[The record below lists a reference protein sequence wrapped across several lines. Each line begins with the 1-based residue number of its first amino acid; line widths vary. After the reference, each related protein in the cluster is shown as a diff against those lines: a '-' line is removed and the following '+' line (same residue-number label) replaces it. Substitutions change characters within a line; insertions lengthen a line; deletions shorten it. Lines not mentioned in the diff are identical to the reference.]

1 VSGRNQGS
9 YSIELEKQIASQKG
23 ASQLHDGAGDRR
35 RMIQV
40 LDLTPLT
47 AAVLGAVALAHLGSP
62 IVGLLFYLPP
72 LGTYAY
78 VETRSGE

>member
-1 VSGRNQGS
+1 
-9 YSIELEKQIASQKG
+9 
-23 ASQLHDGAGDRR
+23 
-35 RMIQV
+35 MIQV